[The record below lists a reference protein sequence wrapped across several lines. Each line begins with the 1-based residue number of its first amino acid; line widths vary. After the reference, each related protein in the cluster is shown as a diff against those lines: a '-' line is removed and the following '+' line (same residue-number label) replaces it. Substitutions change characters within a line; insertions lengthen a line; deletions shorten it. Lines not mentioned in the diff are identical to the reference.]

1 MTKTIKRMEDG
12 RIIIEGI
19 IYDTSVNKRMS
30 ITNPETGGK
39 ITSVQMGETLYYPIG
54 IVKEKKTKEKMATD
68 S

>member
-19 IYDTSVNKRMS
+19 IYDSSVNKR
-30 ITNPETGGK
+30 ITVTNPETGGK
-39 ITSVQMGETLYYPIG
+39 IASIQMGETLYYPIG
-54 IVKEKKTKEKMATD
+54 IIKEKKTKEKMATV